1 MEENNRI
8 RKEPKRIPL
17 PPLHKDL
24 VEEDTPIKNKII
36 RPDNDSIYNP
46 VINENNSQNNSE
58 SISELDSL

>member
-17 PPLHKDL
+17 PPLYKEQH
-24 VEEDTPIKNKII
+24 EEEVSTKHKII

-46 VINENNSQNNSE
+46 VINENNSQNNS
-58 SISELDSL
+58 